1 LEKKTKQLSVATVET
16 GLEVNAE
23 KTVQQF
29 MSCERKQEN
38 TTTQG
43 QAIIPYIAWQ
53 TSDTQEQFRV
63 CKSVHHHTFN

>member
-29 MSCERKQEN
+29 MSCERKQGKYHN
-38 TTTQG
+38 TRTGNNPLHCLANIRHSGT
-43 QAIIPYIAWQ
+43 I
-53 TSDTQEQFRV
+53 
-63 CKSVHHHTFN
+63 